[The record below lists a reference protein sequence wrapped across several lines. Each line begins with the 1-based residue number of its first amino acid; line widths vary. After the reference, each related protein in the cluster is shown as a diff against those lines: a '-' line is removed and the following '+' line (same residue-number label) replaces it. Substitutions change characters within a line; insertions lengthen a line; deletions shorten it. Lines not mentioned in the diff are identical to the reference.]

1 EDSRNGV
8 LAGKAA
14 GLRVLATTN
23 VYTEKED
30 LSPADVIVSCLGD
43 PAGEK
48 AALRKGPALAVRD
61 GVVHVEAMVRAFE
74 G

>member
-1 EDSRNGV
+1 
-8 LAGKAA
+8 
-14 GLRVLATTN
+14 LRVLATTN

-43 PAGEK
+43 PDGEK
-48 AALRKGPALAVRD
+48 AVLRKGPADVVSD
-61 GVVHVEAMVRAFE
+61 GLVHVKAMVEVFS